1 MGGDRF
7 RISAKV
13 KIIKAEMVNMNSWVE
28 RREGNFKYVGHLK
41 KVTSDSSMARNLVF
55 RVDER
60 E

>member
-28 RREGNFKYVGHLK
+28 RREDNFKYVGHLK
-41 KVTSDSSMARNLVF
+41 KVTSDSSMARNLVCL
-55 RVDER
+55 E
-60 E
+60 

>member
-1 MGGDRF
+1 MGEDRF

-41 KVTSDSSMARNLVF
+41 KVTSDSSMARNLVCL
-55 RVDER
+55 E
-60 E
+60 